1 MDWRDSPQQAE
12 FRAKVRTFFEANLP
26 QRYREDAGPLRPHM
40 IRASNGEEIL
50 ATHADWG
57 NDRYSEDPEV
67 KDAADGW
74 AKALAA
80 EGYVASSWPV
90 DLGGAG
96 FTTLEQFIFNEERE
110 RAGAPRVG
118 GTGAMFLGSL
128 LMVYGSEEQRA
139 KYMPP
144 IAAGEIDWAQGYS
157 EPGSGS
163 DLASLQC
170 RAVRDG
176 DEFVVNGQKLWS
188 QPLTSDAMYTLV
200 RTDPEAPKHRGIS
213 FLMIEDLN
221 DPGITM
227 AALPNMAGGYPG
239 NGETFFHDVRV
250 PVSNLIG
257 EENQGWYV
265 AMTLMDFDRGSLSD
279 TGEDRRALARL
290 VDFVQTDEG
299 KQVSR
304 VAELPAGTGG
314 DRRPS
319 GRVARR
325 PEPRAAGR
333 LDAGGGADPE
343 LRGVDREVL
352 LDGAAPAPLAHGDEG
367 VRALREPLA
376 GRRASAAARRVHAR
390 LHADRGLHDLRRQ
403 QRDPAQRHRH
413 ARPRPPEGLTH
424 ARAEALT
431 GSAGV
436 LSEFGQPASVPDA
449 PPRRGSREAAS
460 IAIATIGRL
469 RWTGQTRQS
478 RRSSGRRCGPSSTRT
493 CPSAT
498 ARTSDRCART

>member
-1 MDWRDSPQQAE
+1 MDWADSPQQAE
-12 FRAKVRTFFEANLP
+12 FRAKVRAFFEDNLP
-26 QRYREDAGPLRPHM
+26 QRYREDVGPLRPHT
-40 IRASNGEEIL
+40 IRASNGQEIL
-50 ATHADWG
+50 ATSAEWG
-57 NDRYSEDPEV
+57 TDRYSEDPEV
-67 KDAADGW
+67 KGAADEW
-74 AKALAA
+74 ANALAA
-80 EGYVASSWPV
+80 EGYIASSWPV

-96 FTTLEQFIFNEERE
+96 FTTIEQFIFNEERE

-128 LMVYGSEEQRA
+128 LMVYGSEEQKA

-144 IAAGEIDWAQGYS
+144 IAAGGINWAQGYS

-213 FLMIEDLN
+213 FLMIEDLR

-227 AALPNMAGGYPG
+227 AQLPNMAGGYPG

-279 TGEDRRALARL
+279 TGEDRQALARL

-299 KQVSR
+299 SRISR
-304 VAELPAGTGG
+304 VAELPAVRAEIA
-314 DRRPS
+314 DRVVESRVGQS
-319 GRVARR
+319 LAQRVASMQ
-325 PEPRAAGR
+325 AAG
-333 LDAGGGADPE
+333 LIPNYEASIGKCFSTE
-343 LRGVDREVL
+343 LHQRRSRTGTKAFGLYANLWPGDER
-352 LDGAAPAPLAHGDEG
+352 APLHGEFTQQYAQTVAFTIYG
-367 VRALREPLA
+367 GSSEIQRNVIAT
-376 GRRASAAARRVHAR
+376 
-390 LHADRGLHDLRRQ
+390 RGLGL
-403 QRDPAQRHRH
+403 
-413 ARPRPPEGLTH
+413 PRG
-424 ARAEALT
+424 
-431 GSAGV
+431 
-436 LSEFGQPASVPDA
+436 
-449 PPRRGSREAAS
+449 
-460 IAIATIGRL
+460 
-469 RWTGQTRQS
+469 
-478 RRSSGRRCGPSSTRT
+478 
-493 CPSAT
+493 
-498 ARTSDRCART
+498 